1 MENELNNLSE
11 ITQYLNIFR
20 GKKAVKSDNSEWF
33 TVNDYLYDMD
43 IVNHF
48 NGNAILAYVIT
59 NSTDIFCFDI
69 DLHGNYL
76 NSEIKNL
83 IKIDRYNYIT
93 ERFGAPSLIFQSSKS
108 GGLHLYYKIDHKI
121 FFEILKAEILKK
133 LNIQESELNKKGI
146 EIRPTPKNALRL
158 PYAIRDG
165 GAILNYDLKYLFEP
179 TAENAQKVIDYIL
192 KSNVNN
198 YIELFDGAPEL
209 SDIWLRQKTK
219 KRQFENYRLLNR
231 LEKYESAYIPE
242 LIQGNTNR
250 PICNIIANCFFNG
263 LNQDQCLIRLDNILD
278 KSNIT
283 RNKDTS
289 SNRLSQRIES
299 EYKRLSKN
307 NINKLNNSY
316 TRDNKIVDLFQ
327 DIKIDGVI
335 KKLCLHMWPHLY
347 YNQDKLSRTELSTL
361 SKKRNMY
368 KSFLNNLYRWK
379 NYIDNLS
386 EYDRQVINLK
396 YQYFYWNTKK
406 YKLTPL
412 PKILLRKWNDRYY
425 SIIKDLQ
432 KIGVLKLRRKY
443 FNPYKAKMY
452 NSDIKGI
459 CNYYEVNFDI

>member
-1 MENELNNLSE
+1 MESELLEIKGLSE
-11 ITQYLNIFR
+11 YLNIFR

-83 IKIDRYNYIT
+83 IKINRYNYIT

-121 FFEILKAEILKK
+121 YFEILKAEILKR
-133 LNIQESELNKKGI
+133 LNITESELNKKGI

-179 TAENAQKVIDYIL
+179 TAANAKKAIDFIISQTAYDY
-192 KSNVNN
+192 NN
-198 YIELFDGAPEL
+198 LFDGAPEL

-219 KRQFENYRLLNR
+219 KKQFENYRLLNR

-278 KSNIT
+278 KSNIS

-316 TRDNKIVDLFQ
+316 TRDNNKTIDLFQ
-327 DIKIDGVI
+327 EIKIDEVI
-335 KKLCLHMWPHLY
+335 RKLCIHMWPIG
-347 YNQDKLSRTELSTL
+347 
-361 SKKRNMY
+361 SKARKEDITKKKNTM
-368 KSFLNNLYRWK
+368 KKFLNNLYRWK

-412 PKILLRKWNDRYY
+412 PKSLLRKWSYSGYY

-443 FNPYKAKMY
+443 FNPFKAKLFH
-452 NSDIKGI
+452 SDIKGI